1 MKNAMQGGSVGQT
14 SLMQPFSDKQ
24 VRLWAWSPERH
35 IQLERAFL
43 TGENPALK
51 AEAVSRFNAM
61 MRNLGD
67 AIKLSSN
74 GSFPDLQEQGI
85 PAAFLIDA
93 STRETIDTRWT
104 LLYRILDRR
113 SSQSPVFRVGDAYT
127 NLTFNEYALNEDI
140 DADYIEGAHRLYE
153 MSVYAGMY
161 YYNKMWAQWTDM
173 WDEQEGLAM
182 MGVRWARAMAKA
194 AYEAVA
200 ASGATSVSYDTG
212 GATALEKDIN
222 TINAGITTIQSQLY
236 NATTGDGNTIL
247 EDVSQGRFALL
258 YNNLTAGYQARI
270 TKALEARLE
279 APNDNQSIGYVMSPV
294 VPIGSP
300 HIATGTWKLTLL
312 GRRNVFA
319 MGRDLMVDTE
329 MDPKKAGVGMVE
341 VGQGAFKAVRDDV
354 KQVVSLAL
362 S

>member
-1 MKNAMQGGSVGQT
+1 MNTQLGASVGQT
-14 SLMQPFSDKQ
+14 SLMQPFSKKQ
-24 VRLWAWSPERH
+24 VRLWAWDQRRH
-35 IQLERAFL
+35 IELERAFL

-51 AEAVSRFNAM
+51 AEAVARFNTM

-67 AIKLSSN
+67 ALKLSSN
-74 GSFPDLQEQGI
+74 GSFPDLNEQGI

-93 STRETIDTRWT
+93 STREVVDTRWT
-104 LLYRILDRR
+104 MLYRILDRR
-113 SSQSPVFRVGDAYT
+113 ASQSPVFRVGDAYT
-127 NLTFNEYALNEDI
+127 NLTFNEYQLNEPI

-161 YYNKMWAQWTDM
+161 YYNKMWASWTDM

-194 AYEAVA
+194 AYEAISA
-200 ASGATSVSYDTG
+200 ASGLTTVSYDTA
-212 GATALEKDIN
+212 GATQIAKDIN
-222 TINAGITTIQSQLY
+222 TINAGITTIMSQLY
-236 NATTGDGNTIL
+236 NATTGDSNQIF
-247 EDVSQGRFALL
+247 EDVSQGSFALL
-258 YNNLTAGYQARI
+258 YNNLTSGYQERI
-270 TKALEARLE
+270 VKALEARLDL
-279 APNDNQSIGYVMSPV
+279 PNDNQSIGYVSRPV

-300 HIATGTWKLTLL
+300 HVATGTWKLTLL

-329 MDPKKAGVGMVE
+329 VDPKKAGVGMVE
-341 VGQGAFKAVRDDV
+341 VGQGAFKAVRDDA
-354 KQVVSLAL
+354 KQVVLLAL